1 MRDTNLVSPGILSN
15 GFTLR
20 REAAKAISTIEIA
33 ASKTAGH
40 KTQAAAR
47 LSAFF
52 TSCVTALS
60 GFVDIVAE
68 TVSTRVRTAANTATV
83 TFTGALDPS
92 TSVPLSAF
100 VVQATA
106 AGAIRPTTAV
116 VVTGSTVV
124 VTATGAIATDV
135 ITYTKPTTGIVV
147 RDAAGN
153 PVATFTG
160 VLA

>member
-15 GFTLR
+15 GFQLR
-20 REAAKAISTIEIA
+20 REAAKAISTVEIL
-33 ASKTAGH
+33 ASKTVGH
-40 KTQAAAR
+40 KTAQAAR

-52 TSCVTALS
+52 QSCLTALS

-83 TFTGALDPS
+83 TFTGALSPS
-92 TSVPLSAF
+92 TSVNLTSF

-106 AGAIRPTTAV
+106 AGAIRPVTAIV
-116 VVTGSTVV
+116 VSGSTVV

-135 ITYTKPTTGIVV
+135 ITYTHPTDGSGV
-147 RDAAGN
+147 RDAASN
-153 PVATFTG
+153 FIANFTG

>member
-1 MRDTNLVSPGILSN
+1 MRDTNLTSPGILSN

-33 ASKTAGH
+33 ASKTAGG

-47 LSAFF
+47 LQAFF
-52 TSCVTALS
+52 TSCFNALTAY
-60 GFVDIVAE
+60 VDINAE

-106 AGAIRPTTAV
+106 AGALRPVTAV
-116 VVTGSTVV
+116 RVTGSTIV

-135 ITYTKPTTGIVV
+135 ITYTRPTTGIVA

-153 PVATFTG
+153 ALATFTG